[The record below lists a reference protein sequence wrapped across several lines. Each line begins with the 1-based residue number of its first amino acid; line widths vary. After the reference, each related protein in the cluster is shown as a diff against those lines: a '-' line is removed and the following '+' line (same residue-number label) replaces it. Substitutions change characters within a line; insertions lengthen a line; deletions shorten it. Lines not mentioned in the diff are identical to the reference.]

1 MERINMKAQR
11 QTKILEIIAS
21 KDIET
26 QEQLLEELRQAGFR
40 STQATIS
47 RDIKE
52 LRILKDLT
60 AMGTYRYSI
69 GTKETAGAFSSRL
82 NTIFK
87 ESVISYDYA
96 QNIVVVKT
104 LPTLAPAAGR
114 AIDAMNMSV
123 VVGTLAGDDTLLI
136 IMRDVQSAIGFCIEI
151 KKLLD

>member
-1 MERINMKAQR
+1 MKSQR

-26 QEQLLEELRQAGFR
+26 QEQLLEELSAAGFR

-60 AMGTYRYSI
+60 AMGTYRYTT
-69 GTKETAGAFSSRL
+69 GTKETAGAFSARL
-82 NTIFK
+82 NSIFK

-96 QNIVVVKT
+96 QNIVVIKT
-104 LPTLAPAAGR
+104 LPSLAPAAGR

-136 IMRDVQSAIGFCIEI
+136 IMRDVQAAIGFCIEI